1 MAPGRFTA
9 FFLILAAAGATMLAT
24 VGGAAMMTGSRE
36 GRSMKRYR
44 ELTPFEESV
53 IIDRSTEAPFSGAYV
68 NEFSPGTY
76 FCRNCGA
83 TLYTSEHKFHS
94 GCGWPSFD
102 AEIEGAVERRPD
114 PDGNRTEI
122 VCADCGAHLGH
133 VFEGEG
139 FTPLDTR
146 HCVNSV
152 SLVFVPAENLERAV
166 FAAGCFWGVEY
177 QMARTEGV
185 LQTTVGYT
193 GGDLE
198 EPTYQQV
205 CSGSTGHAEAVEV
218 VFDNSVVSFDELARL
233 FFDIHDPTT
242 PDRQGVD
249 VGSQYRSAVFYTS
262 DEQRE
267 KTEELIGLLRD
278 RGYGVVTMVEPLEV
292 FWPAEDYHQ
301 DYYLKNGAGASCNY
315 RADRFED

>member
-1 MAPGRFTA
+1 MISRWTTVTV
-9 FFLILAAAGATMLAT
+9 LVCAAA
-24 VGGAAMMTGSRE
+24 AAALLSKDRE
-36 GRSMKRYR
+36 DMKRYR

-53 IIDRSTEAPFSGAYV
+53 IIDRSTEAPFSGEYV
-68 NEFSPGTY
+68 NEFSEGVY
-76 FCRNCGA
+76 FCRQCGA
-83 TLYTSEHKFHS
+83 ALYTSDHKFHS

-122 VCADCGAHLGH
+122 VCATCGGHLGH

-166 FAAGCFWGVEY
+166 FAAGCFWGVEHHL
-177 QMARTEGV
+177 QQVEGV
-185 LQTTVGYT
+185 MQTTVGYT
-193 GGDLE
+193 GGSTE
-198 EPTYQQV
+198 EPGYSQV

-218 VFDNSVVSFDELARL
+218 LFDNSQVSYEDLARL
-233 FFDIHDPTT
+233 FFEIHDPTT

-249 VGSQYRSAVFYTS
+249 VGSQYRSAIFYTTE
-262 DEQRE
+262 EQRD
-267 KTEELIGLLRD
+267 TAMELIGILRE
-278 RGYGVVTMVEPLEV
+278 RGYDVVTEVQPLEE
-292 FWPAEDYHQ
+292 FWPAEEYHQ
-301 DYYLKNGAGASCNY
+301 DYYLKQGVSGGCHV
-315 RADRFED
+315 RTDMFGD

>member
-1 MAPGRFTA
+1 MISRWMTVLT
-9 FFLILAAAGATMLAT
+9 LIFAAA
-24 VGGAAMMTGSRE
+24 AAAALLSKGPE
-36 GRSMKRYR
+36 AMKEYR

-53 IIDRSTEAPFSGAYV
+53 IIDRSTEAPFSGEYV
-68 NEFSPGTY
+68 NEFSEGMY
-76 FCRNCGA
+76 FCRQCGA
-83 TLYTSEHKFHS
+83 ALYTSDHKFHS

-114 PDGNRTEI
+114 PDGNRMEI
-122 VCADCGAHLGH
+122 VCAQCGGHLGH

-166 FAAGCFWGVEY
+166 FAAGCFWGVEH
-177 QMARTEGV
+177 QLQQVDGV

-193 GGDLE
+193 GGDSE
-198 EPTYQQV
+198 EPTYAQV

-218 VFDNSVVSFDELARL
+218 LFDNSAVSYEELARL
-233 FFDIHDPTT
+233 FFEIHDPTT
-242 PDRQGVD
+242 PGRQGVD
-249 VGSQYRSAVFYTS
+249 IGSQYRSALFYTTN
-262 DEQRE
+262 EQRE
-267 KTEELIGLLRD
+267 TASGLIDILRD
-278 RGYGVVTMVEPLEV
+278 RGYDVVTQLVPFEE

-301 DYYLKNGAGASCNY
+301 DYYNKNGVGAGCHI
-315 RADRFED
+315 RTDRFGD